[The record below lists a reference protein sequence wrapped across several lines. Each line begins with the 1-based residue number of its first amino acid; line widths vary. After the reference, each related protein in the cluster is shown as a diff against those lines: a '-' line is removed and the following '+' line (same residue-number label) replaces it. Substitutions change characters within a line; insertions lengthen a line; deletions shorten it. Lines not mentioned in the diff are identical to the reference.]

1 MSPFDA
7 SVRRRCGDLNV
18 YTGLLSVA
26 VIVLVAGVILMASRN
41 AEHSSDGN
49 SPGSGGMFKLIDGR

>member
-1 MSPFDA
+1 MSQFDA
-7 SVRRRCGDLNV
+7 SIRRKGGDLNV

-41 AEHSSDGN
+41 AEHSSRDN
-49 SPGSGGMFKLIDGR
+49 SPGGMFKLIDSR

>member
-1 MSPFDA
+1 MSQFDA
-7 SVRRRCGDLNV
+7 SVRRKGGDLNV

-41 AEHSSDGN
+41 AEHSGLDN
-49 SPGSGGMFKLIDGR
+49 SPGGMFKLIDDR

>member
-1 MSPFDA
+1 MSQFDA
-7 SVRRRCGDLNV
+7 SIRRKGGDLNV

-41 AEHSSDGN
+41 AEHSSEGD
-49 SPGSGGMFKLIDGR
+49 SSDGGMFKLIDTR